1 MTTKYLL
8 IFNLGSI
15 QKFSFL
21 IQRFYVWLNVFIK
34 LLFPEKKRK
43 LTCGDFC
50 LTETQC
56 KRRCAGKDTKLNSYI
71 LQKSFFFSWGYELYL
86 IQRTQEIKKSVIII
100 HLNCQ
105 VREKSK
111 VFFRSCYSSVQKL
124 KCSMHKWPYFVC

>member
-1 MTTKYLL
+1 MVKCLYKIT
-8 IFNLGSI
+8 
-15 QKFSFL
+15 FS
-21 IQRFYVWLNVFIK
+21 R
-34 LLFPEKKRK
+34 KKRK

-56 KRRCAGKDTKLNSYI
+56 KRRCAGIDTKLNSYI

-124 KCSMHKWPYFVC
+124 KCSMHK